1 MQAVQGYG
9 SSDVDLETTA
19 SPGSTLNDHAAFSRE
34 ELLAPH
40 GERSRKGGLTKD
52 YIQWLPV
59 GLPRSTG
66 IFYCS
71 LTTQTKTKVF
81 AHLITILGL
90 CYHFSPLWRNPSLN
104 SFHWCLSWANLVQ
117 VVPRCRLRS
126 SLHLVF
132 GLPRGLNHLRG
143 TQDVTLMV
151 HLLSWSLATWPAHR
165 CFDCLM
171 WSMMSVTHVCCR
183 IRVLCLWS
191 RRVMPSIILSIF
203 LCATASASIWAVVKA
218 QVSLP
223 YVITGSTYSLN
234 TFSWSAC
241 LLCGFSW
248 CCLPCWRQPIPKWYV
263 SWSLALGLHPLKLSF
278 PGRRTFQPLLWLF
291 HRLRLWPSQ
300 CDYLAW
306 SWFFPG
312 AYWGPLVCYSC
323 WCRQAFLVVLVEYVL
338 SGLCHRRRLG
348 GKGARHLCWFLSPP
362 SRSYWWWH
370 PGGTLWRALENV
382 ITLSRSSL

>member
-1 MQAVQGYG
+1 MG
-9 SSDVDLETTA
+9 S
-19 SPGSTLNDHAAFSRE
+19 HALMA
-34 ELLAPH
+34 LAQV
-40 GERSRKGGLTKD
+40 SGLS
-52 YIQWLPV
+52 V
-59 GLPRSTG
+59 SG
-66 IFYCS
+66 
-71 LTTQTKTKVF
+71 KVLYLCH
-81 AHLITILGL
+81 HLITSCSTSSGDGKSPWYISTGSCSWAWVTPLWHTTNGVSPMTL
-90 CYHFSPLWRNPSLN
+90 EHFIDSSEEKVISIHHYHHHLRVVLSLLSFLWRNPSLD

-132 GLPRGLNHLRG
+132 GLPRGLNHLCG
-143 TQDVTLMV
+143 TQDVALMV

-171 WSMMSVTHVCCR
+171 WSMMSVTPVCCR
-183 IRVLCLWS
+183 IQVLCLWS

-203 LCATASASIWAVVKA
+203 LCATASASIWAVVKV

-223 YVITGSTYSLN
+223 YVITGSMYTHWTL
-234 TFSWSAC
+234 FSWSAC

-300 CDYLAW
+300 YDYLAW
-306 SWFFPG
+306 SWFYPG
-312 AYWGPLVCYSC
+312 AYWGPTIYITI
-323 WCRQAFLVVLVEYVL
+323 
-338 SGLCHRRRLG
+338 GL
-348 GKGARHLCWFLSPP
+348 
-362 SRSYWWWH
+362 
-370 PGGTLWRALENV
+370 
-382 ITLSRSSL
+382 